1 MGGLKFI
8 PHRHKLLSEV
18 HSSSWLRKGMI
29 VEVKENCRR
38 QVFWD
43 HDKKGEEKP
52 IWVSQGIMAHFSN
65 SVGLGPLSLE
75 AHKPLKDNFS

>member
-18 HSSSWLRKGMI
+18 HSSSWLRKGLI

-52 IWVSQGIMAHFSN
+52 IWVSQGI
-65 SVGLGPLSLE
+65 SVGLGPLLLE
-75 AHKPLKDNFS
+75 AHKPLKDNFT